1 MEEEITFHITILI
14 YAHLMFRILF
24 KKILLTIQFVFFL
37 LIYKT
42 KLVLLGV
49 SYTLVVVHHPIN
61 FYDVVVYYSGVG
73 LEPAKNTIVG
83 RKVALIS

>member
-1 MEEEITFHITILI
+1 
-14 YAHLMFRILF
+14 MFRILF

-61 FYDVVVYYSGVG
+61 FYDLLFWGGFGTSQEHNRWKKSCTNFVKK
-73 LEPAKNTIVG
+73 LTNTF
-83 RKVALIS
+83 